1 MQLQETGPAGSRR
14 DFVRMLAFGGAVSVV
29 SGVPWKGTAV
39 AAVAPAAAASG
50 TGILRLRL
58 ADFAPLN
65 SAFGSVRL
73 SFTALNVL
81 GPMPPF
87 IVTKDGSRFYCLSAE
102 CTHAACNIPAFVSSQ
117 GKTSTCGC
125 HGSRFAVD
133 GSVIR
138 GPATLPLTSYPVEL
152 VEEGVL
158 AVELLDLPSYDLSV
172 QQVNSGVGGAGR
184 VAITFE
190 ALRNVEYQVLAGPS
204 VGEALQPRSFATSAT
219 GPLNQTLF
227 KGAGTAATL
236 YVEPNGPA
244 GILTVSARVR
254 TV

>member
-1 MQLQETGPAGSRR
+1 
-14 DFVRMLAFGGAVSVV
+14 MLAFGGAASVV

-65 SAFGSVRL
+65 ASFGSVRL

-87 IVTKDGSRFYCLSAE
+87 IVTKDGSRFFCLSAE
-102 CTHAACNIPAFVSSQ
+102 CTHAACTIPTFVASQ

-158 AVELLDLPSYDLSV
+158 AVELLDLPAYDLSV
-172 QQVNSGVGGAGR
+172 QQVTPGGGGAGR
-184 VAITFE
+184 VAVTFN
-190 ALRNVEYQVLAGPS
+190 ALRNVEYQVLSGPTAGQ
-204 VGEALQPRSFATSAT
+204 ALQPRSFALSAA
-219 GPLNQTLF
+219 GPANQTVF
-227 KGAGTAATL
+227 RGAGAAATV
-236 YVEPNGPA
+236 YVEPSGTS
-244 GILTVSARVR
+244 GILLVSARVR